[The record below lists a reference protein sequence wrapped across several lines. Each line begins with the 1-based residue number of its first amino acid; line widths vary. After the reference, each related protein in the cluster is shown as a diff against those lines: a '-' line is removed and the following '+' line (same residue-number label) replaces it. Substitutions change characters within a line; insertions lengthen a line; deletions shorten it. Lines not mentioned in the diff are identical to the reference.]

1 MRIVLG
7 LPITIL
13 LGLPTLGVTAI
24 LVGLPMLPE
33 LQILRE
39 LRILLVLDNM
49 GLITIDGSV
58 TYATGTTH
66 LRMEL
71 KFFFFCLKC
80 PPVGVVTL
88 E

>member
-49 GLITIDGSV
+49 GLITVDGSV
-58 TYATGTTH
+58 TCATGTAH

-71 KFFFFCLKC
+71 KRIFFLLREE
-80 PPVGVVTL
+80 VNQL